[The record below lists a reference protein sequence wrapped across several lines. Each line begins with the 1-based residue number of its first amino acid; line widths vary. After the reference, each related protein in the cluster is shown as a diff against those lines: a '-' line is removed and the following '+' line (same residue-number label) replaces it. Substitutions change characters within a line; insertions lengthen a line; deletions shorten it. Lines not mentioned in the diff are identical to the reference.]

1 MIACSRA
8 WRADRLRRQ
17 GLGLDLD
24 DLAVLVALGALS
36 SGAARDLAGDH
47 RLDPVLDVGGADRG
61 DASAAEGGVGVRG
74 VGVAVLGDGAL
85 GAGVGLL
92 PGEELFGE
100 DGQERR
106 GVDVGVAGEFVV
118 EVAEHLEGDGGPV
131 LVDLAAEVLS
141 ALKVEEGT

>member
-1 MIACSRA
+1 M
-8 WRADRLRRQ
+8 
-17 GLGLDLD
+17 
-24 DLAVLVALGALS
+24 
-36 SGAARDLAGDH
+36 
-47 RLDPVLDVGGADRG
+47 
-61 DASAAEGGVGVRG
+61 RG

-92 PGEELFGE
+92 PGEELIGE